1 MCDDTRLFYTIFVQ
15 HHEIGVKSLII
26 NVAHAPGV
34 LFLFSVFFVFCRS
47 EKCFRWLKKNY
58 ERGKISQPPVILWCL
73 IGEASVRLRNL
84 AYFFDPNPS
93 FDVVG

>member
-1 MCDDTRLFYTIFVQ
+1 MFQMV
-15 HHEIGVKSLII
+15 EEKS
-26 NVAHAPGV
+26 
-34 LFLFSVFFVFCRS
+34 
-47 EKCFRWLKKNY
+47 

-73 IGEASVRLRNL
+73 IGEASVRLHNL